1 MVYNIIRKKTSGYG
15 GSSRVIFVMIT
26 IMVMAVSTITQKR
39 LQKKKK
45 KKKKKIRRIRKKKV
59 GGDSMKV
66 MEVMTMVGRW

>member
-45 KKKKKIRRIRKKKV
+45 KKKEKKKKD

>member
-45 KKKKKIRRIRKKKV
+45 IRRRRRRKRKD

>member
-39 LQKKKK
+39 LQKKK
-45 KKKKKIRRIRKKKV
+45 RRRRRRKRKD

>member
-45 KKKKKIRRIRKKKV
+45 RRRRRKGKD

>member
-45 KKKKKIRRIRKKKV
+45 RIRRRKGKD